1 VRVTGVLTYVY
12 RAINSAGETIDFML
26 SPKRD
31 AVAAKYFLQMALWR
45 AVQVRLR
52 VVNVDGHA
60 ANPLAS
66 GTKQKRR
73 TRSRVPVSAVSVA
86 NKVLEQ
92 NHRFVKKRIAA
103 SLWFRSVDDLR
114 TIQAYEATKM
124 IRKGLVSWL
133 AKADIVGQVEFLER
147 SAASARVDSRHLFA
161 TDPVRARSG
170 SPSLLRRRGDSA
182 WTSCFQGDLS
192 AEYQVRP
199 SRIQWR
205 TTERQLAA
213 LSNSVRKTRS
223 FGETMTRN
231 EWNLTYCE
239 LLARRQWA
247 RSGGSAPARMKQL
260 LASRRVEC
268 VVLLAGRIGDGTA
281 TDAPAQPVAIDGCVP
296 GCVID

>member
-1 VRVTGVLTYVY
+1 LTYVY

-60 ANPLAS
+60 ANPAAS

-114 TIQAYEATKM
+114 TIQAYEAMKM

-133 AKADIVGQVEFLER
+133 AKPISLVRSSSLSARRHPRASTLATYLRRIQSEHGLARQVF
-147 SAASARVDSRHLFA
+147 SAAVAIRLGQAVSRAIFPPNTRFGQA
-161 TDPVRARSG
+161 GSSGEQRSG
-170 SPSLLRRRGDSA
+170 SWPPYRTRCERR
-182 WTSCFQGDLS
+182 DLS
-192 AEYQVRP
+192 V
-199 SRIQWR
+199 
-205 TTERQLAA
+205 
-213 LSNSVRKTRS
+213 
-223 FGETMTRN
+223 
-231 EWNLTYCE
+231 
-239 LLARRQWA
+239 
-247 RSGGSAPARMKQL
+247 KQ
-260 LASRRVEC
+260 
-268 VVLLAGRIGDGTA
+268 
-281 TDAPAQPVAIDGCVP
+281 
-296 GCVID
+296 